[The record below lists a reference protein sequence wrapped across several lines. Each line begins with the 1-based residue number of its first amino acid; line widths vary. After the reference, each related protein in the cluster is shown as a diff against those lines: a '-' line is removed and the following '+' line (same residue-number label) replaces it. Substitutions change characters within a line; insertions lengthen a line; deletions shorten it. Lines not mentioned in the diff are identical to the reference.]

1 MEKYELLY
9 IIAAK
14 FTDKEIEALMEKING
29 MVTSIG
35 GKVTES
41 MNLGR
46 RKLAYPISHV
56 RNGNYVLVHF
66 DAEPAVMA
74 KLNDVLRLSADIL
87 RHLITV
93 KSPHL
98 TKVPNFAELVEIR
111 TEGEEA
117 AAPQMRPRQMA
128 PRAAAP
134 KAAAGAPVTME
145 DLDKKLDQI
154 LTEEVK

>member
-14 FTDKEIEALMEKING
+14 FTDAEIEALMEKING
-29 MVTSIG
+29 IITSVG
-35 GKVTES
+35 GKVTEK

-74 KLNDVLRLSADIL
+74 KLNDFLRLSADIL

-93 KSPHL
+93 KSPYL
-98 TKVPNFAELVEIR
+98 TKVPSFAEVADIR

-117 AAPQMRPRQMA
+117 PAGQPMRPRQMA
-128 PRAAAP
+128 PRAAAAKP
-134 KAAAGAPVTME
+134 AAPVSME